1 MEKANNLPAFNNFFK
16 KQCQPI
22 PNDSKLP
29 STLSFETTDYLS
41 AIDIWKEKISTII
54 QTSK

>member
-1 MEKANNLPAFNNFFK
+1 MEKANNLPAFNNLFE

-29 STLSFETTDYLS
+29 STLSFETTPYLS
-41 AIDIWKEKISTII
+41 TIEIRKEKISRII